1 MLRHN
6 VLTNY
11 VEKYFFSVGTIIG
24 NVTITGIWKQEKFP
38 GFRRTIPMPK
48 LRILKFEKVEISLR

>member
-38 GFRRTIPMPK
+38 GSRRMIPMPK